1 MNRQLAAAIV
11 ATLRGHQEESL
22 RGRFAPFHER
32 EWFRS
37 KEWLHTSG
45 LALYFLA
52 RARTLGIEDVMPA
65 RILRELEESHAE
77 NRVRTEDMFSE
88 FVKINMEFQRAKL
101 SYANLKGFTLAPRS
115 YPDPTCRYQHDL
127 DFLISRRDA
136 EQCHQ
141 ALERLGYQLVRVYD
155 GTWEFKAG
163 PAEVPSLRD
172 LYKTRL
178 QRSLD
183 LRFLSDKEE
192 SESLRGGDRLSRL
205 QLQVWNGFEFPALS
219 ERDKFIAQV
228 LHLFKHF
235 NTAWT
240 RTAWMLEYA
249 TAIRSHQ
256 NDDGF
261 WQEIVAAIESSPEM
275 KIGIGV
281 ATLITIRAF
290 GVVPPAQFLSC
301 TVDELPG
308 RVGLWIDH
316 YQDDVVFQEHPGSK
330 LYLLLQ
336 DVLFQDRP
344 DWRSQRLKSLFP
356 SYLPPKATLTAQS
369 DGIKLR
375 TRVAWAQL
383 GFILRRLRFHVT
395 EGLRYK
401 IEAARWKKFVSD
413 LQA

>member
-1 MNRQLAAAIV
+1 MRTQREGGQMNRQLAAAIV
-11 ATLRGHQEESL
+11 ATLRDHQEESL

-52 RARTLGIEDVMPA
+52 RASTLGIEDVMPA

-88 FVKINMEFQRAKL
+88 FVNINMEFQRAKL

-127 DFLISRRDA
+127 AFLISRRDA

-141 ALERLGYQLVRVYD
+141 ALERLGYQLARVYD

-192 SESLRGGDRLSRL
+192 SESPRGRDRLSRL

-219 ERDKFIAQV
+219 ERNKFIVQV
-228 LHLFKHF
+228 LHLLKHF

-240 RTAWMLEYA
+240 RPAWMLEYA
-249 TAIRSHQ
+249 
-256 NDDGF
+256 
-261 WQEIVAAIESSPEM
+261 P
-275 KIGIGV
+275 
-281 ATLITIRAF
+281 
-290 GVVPPAQFLSC
+290 
-301 TVDELPG
+301 
-308 RVGLWIDH
+308 
-316 YQDDVVFQEHPGSK
+316 
-330 LYLLLQ
+330 
-336 DVLFQDRP
+336 
-344 DWRSQRLKSLFP
+344 
-356 SYLPPKATLTAQS
+356 
-369 DGIKLR
+369 
-375 TRVAWAQL
+375 
-383 GFILRRLRFHVT
+383 
-395 EGLRYK
+395 
-401 IEAARWKKFVSD
+401 
-413 LQA
+413 